1 MAKTKPIKP
10 PSTSVSYAPSSKGTM
25 AKTKTA
31 GGTYLGSGVRN
42 PVGKIR
48 DMGVGA
54 NPLPPSKLR
63 KPPKSVA

>member
-10 PSTSVSYAPSSKGTM
+10 PSASVSYAPSSKGTM

-42 PVGKIR
+42 PVGKVR
-48 DMGVGA
+48 DNTPGV
-54 NPLPPSKLR
+54 NPLSPSKLL
-63 KPPKSVA
+63 KPPKSLA